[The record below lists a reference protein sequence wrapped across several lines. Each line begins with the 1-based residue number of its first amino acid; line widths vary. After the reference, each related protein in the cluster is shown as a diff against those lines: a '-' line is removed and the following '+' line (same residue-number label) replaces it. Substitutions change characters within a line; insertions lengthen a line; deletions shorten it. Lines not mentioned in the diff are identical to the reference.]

1 MMYPTTTPYTH
12 FTPEIQNSIE
22 MVSVSI
28 GAYQQPQYV
37 RQTPESLRHTN
48 TVMPNSF
55 DPFHNPIYPPQP
67 QQSQPQQ
74 SQPQQSQPQQS
85 QPQQFQPQ
93 QVQPPEENQA
103 MCFMRYCCHFCS
115 ICAFITFTVP
125 IFSGFLQGI
134 SSCFNGCILG
144 CRSCRYRST

>member
-28 GAYQQPQYV
+28 DAYQQPQYV

-48 TVMPNSF
+48 TEMPNSL
-55 DPFHNPIYPPQP
+55 DPFQNPIYAPQP
-67 QQSQPQQ
+67 QQSQTQP
-74 SQPQQSQPQQS
+74 SQPQQ
-85 QPQQFQPQ
+85 
-93 QVQPPEENQA
+93 VKPPEENQA
-103 MCFMRYCCHFCS
+103 MCCMRYCCHFCS
-115 ICAFITFTVP
+115 ICALITFTIP
-125 IFSGFLQGI
+125 ICSGFLQGI